1 MIEVKFAKLH
11 EDAKVPTYSTDG
23 SGCFDFY
30 ACTYEPKT
38 CAETVTI
45 GTGIAVEIPAGHV
58 LLIFSRS
65 GHGFKNDVRLAN
77 CVGVVDSDFR
87 GEVMVK
93 LRKDSIDINT
103 LKINHCDRIAQGMV
117 IPFPK
122 VQFVEVEK
130 LSDTVRGMRVL
141 ILVPNQT

>member
-1 MIEVKFAKLH
+1 MIDVKFEKLH
-11 EDAKVPTYSTDG
+11 EDAQVPTYATDG

-30 ACTYEPKT
+30 ACTYGLKT
-38 CAETVTI
+38 CAESVTI

-77 CVGVVDSDFR
+77 CVGVIDSDYR
-87 GEVMVK
+87 GEIMVK

-103 LKINHCDRIAQGMV
+103 LNINHGDRIAQGMM
-117 IPFPK
+117 IPFQK
-122 VQFVEVEK
+122 VQFVEVEN
-130 LSDTVRGMRVL
+130 LIDTERG
-141 ILVPNQT
+141 TGGFGSTGA